1 MFREMRRKNQQ
12 VSTDD
17 CKKILATEKRGAFS
31 VIGENGYPYTVPIDF
46 YYDESDNKIYF
57 HSAKEGHKVDAIEKC
72 DKVCFTTW
80 NQGFKKEGCWEWN
93 ATSVVAFGKAEKIT
107 DENVIDDRLR
117 KLAAKYYPTVKE
129 IDDEMNSPSRMR
141 VQLFAINI
149 QHMSGKLVNEK

>member
-17 CKKILATEKRGAFS
+17 CKKILATEKRAAFS

-93 ATSVVAFGKAEKIT
+93 ATSVVVFGKAEKIT
-107 DENVIDDRLR
+107 DEDVIDDRLR
-117 KLAAKYYPTVKE
+117 KLAAKYYPTTKE

>member
-93 ATSVVAFGKAEKIT
+93 ATSVVVFGKAEKIT
-107 DENVIDDRLR
+107 DEDVIDDRLR
-117 KLAAKYYPTVKE
+117 KLAAKYYPTAKE
-129 IDDEMNSPSRMR
+129 VDDEMNSPSRMR